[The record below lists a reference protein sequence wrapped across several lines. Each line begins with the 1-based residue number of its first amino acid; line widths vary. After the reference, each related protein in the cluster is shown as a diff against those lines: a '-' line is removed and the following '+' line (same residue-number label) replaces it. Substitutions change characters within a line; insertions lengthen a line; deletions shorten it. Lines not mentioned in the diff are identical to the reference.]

1 MTRAL
6 MAIVHEGASAE
17 AALALA
23 GG

>member
-6 MAIVHEGASAE
+6 MSVVHDGASAE
-17 AALALA
+17 AALASL